1 MKKIS
6 VLICVYLWLIFFCL
20 SIAAQDYKTINY
32 GIEYAEIKRGT
43 EIEPIKIN
51 LLRLDLTKVRLD
63 VVHALDAAI
72 GLETTSSIATRHG
85 AFAAI
90 NAGFFRLDKSIFAG
104 DATGVLMI
112 DGKLLSES
120 YGNRIG
126 LAIDNKNDLTEV
138 GFDYFN
144 LSYGVVIKKN
154 LILLHGI
161 NRQRGEDEA
170 ILYSPEFHY
179 TTLTDSNGLEIII
192 RNGKIKDIVSD
203 KGSNLI
209 PSDGFII
216 SASGKIKQ
224 GLLSAAKI
232 GEKIEIL
239 PTGARNDSDSQ
250 DKNSLG
256 KIFYRRLPVTIDLD
270 NADIV
275 GGVPQLIKNGK
286 IEITWEQEKSSKS
299 FVETRHPR
307 TAVAKLKDG
316 KFLMITVDGRQ
327 KESVGMNLNELAAL
341 LLELGAVD
349 AMNLDG
355 GGSTTM
361 FTGGKV
367 VNKPS
372 DKEGERKVSDV
383 ILVFP
388 RKQR

>member
-1 MKKIS
+1 MKKIPVS
-6 VLICVYLWLIFFCL
+6 ICIYLWLIFFCF
-20 SIAAQDYKTINY
+20 SISAQDFKTINDS
-32 GIEYAEIKRGT
+32 IEYAKIKRGT

-85 AFAAI
+85 ALAAI

-104 DATGVLMI
+104 DAAGVLMI

-120 YGNRIG
+120 HADRIALKISNESG
-126 LAIDNKNDLTEV
+126 KTEAEMVRLNAIQFLRIKNKDLDV
-138 GFDYFN
+138 
-144 LSYGVVIKKN
+144 S
-154 LILLHGI
+154 GI
-161 NRQRGEDEA
+161 NRELKTDE
-170 ILYSPEFHY
+170 LVLFTPEFNH
-179 TTLTDSNGLEIII
+179 TTLTDGKCLEIIVEGRKVI
-192 RNGKIKDIVSD
+192 RIADG
-203 KGSNLI
+203 KGSNVI
-209 PSDGFII
+209 PQNGFV
-216 SASGKIKQ
+216 
-224 GLLSAAKI
+224 LSATGNRREELLKQIKI
-232 GEKIEIL
+232 GEKVLTNTRFRKVKSGIGDE
-239 PTGARNDSDSQ
+239 A
-250 DKNSLG
+250 
-256 KIFYRRLPVTIDLD
+256 KIFSSPNIE
-270 NADIV
+270 DII
-275 GGVPQLIKNGK
+275 GGVPQLVKNGK

-316 KFLMITVDGRQ
+316 KFLMVTVDGRQ

-361 FTGGKV
+361 FIGGKV

-372 DKEGERKVSDV
+372 DKEGERKVSDA

-388 RKQR
+388 RKKN